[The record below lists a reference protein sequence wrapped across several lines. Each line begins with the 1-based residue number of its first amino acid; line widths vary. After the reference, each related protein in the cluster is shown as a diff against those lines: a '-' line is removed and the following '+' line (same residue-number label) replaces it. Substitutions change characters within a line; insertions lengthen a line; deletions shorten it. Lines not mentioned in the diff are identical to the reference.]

1 MIQQKSNVH
10 SYEEK
15 PFKCEECQRCFGLKQ
30 SLQRHARTVHQ
41 NKKRHQRTVHED
53 EKPYKCE
60 ICQTSFGGKGDLNQH
75 QRSQHENIKPL
86 KIDICQNKIGFKS
99 NLNRHKSTVKIE
111 GYIAQFTEDNPN
123 IGDNMFKFSRSSSD
137 SNSSK
142 IKKEGLDYVGG
153 APMGFLMSFF

>member
-41 NKKRHQRTVHED
+41 NKKSFR
-53 EKPYKCE
+53 CE
-60 ICQTSFGGKGDLNQH
+60 SQTSFGGKGDLNQH

-123 IGDNMFKFSRSSSD
+123 IGENMFKLSRSSSD

>member
-1 MIQQKSNVH
+1 MPKMFWTKANYLSRHQRTVH
-10 SYEEK
+10 ENEK
-15 PFKCEECQRCFGLKQ
+15 PFKCEICQQCFAK
-30 SLQRHARTVHQ
+30 RDM
-41 NKKRHQRTVHED
+41 KRHQRTVHED

>member
-1 MIQQKSNVH
+1 MWRMPKMFWTKAKFTKTRKNCS
-10 SYEEK
+10 SKWE
-15 PFKCEECQRCFGLKQ
+15 
-30 SLQRHARTVHQ
+30 
-41 NKKRHQRTVHED
+41 
-53 EKPYKCE
+53 
-60 ICQTSFGGKGDLNQH
+60 
-75 QRSQHENIKPL
+75 IKPL

-123 IGDNMFKFSRSSSD
+123 IGDNMFKFSSSSSD

-153 APMGFLMSFF
+153 VPMGFLMSFFS